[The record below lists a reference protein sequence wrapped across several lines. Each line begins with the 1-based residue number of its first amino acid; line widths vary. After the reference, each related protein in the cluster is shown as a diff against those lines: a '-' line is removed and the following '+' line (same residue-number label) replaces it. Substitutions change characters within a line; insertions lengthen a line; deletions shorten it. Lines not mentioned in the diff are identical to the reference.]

1 MTRTFTQRTSATS
14 NVTISGG
21 QAVICVNGQVWRVDA
36 NDAVSVRVV
45 SDDCGAYV
53 VITDRQGRTRRV
65 DHCK

>member
-1 MTRTFTQRTSATS
+1 MTRKFAQHASATS

-21 QAVICVNGQVWRVDA
+21 QAVVCVNGQVWRVDA

-45 SDDCGAYV
+45 SDDSGAYV